1 MFNGLRI
8 YMHLDKSEEAT
19 YKLKIYANQTATAR
33 AHVNEAW
40 QAFDN
45 ERMRAQ
51 ITIRFRYLLIKI
63 TNS

>member
-8 YMHLDKSEEAT
+8 YMHLDKSEEGT
-19 YKLKIYANQTATAR
+19 YKLKIYANQTVTAR